1 MDSLLLL
8 LCIIYC
14 KAADIVV
21 VVSECIISYNY
32 QHFTMLLDIISNLKP
47 LHIDSDRPPV
57 VRYVC
62 MYSYHRSYNTST
74 KLIPYVSLRTIL
86 HS

>member
-14 KAADIVV
+14 KAADVVV

-32 QHFTMLLDIISNLKP
+32 QHFTMLL
-47 LHIDSDRPPV
+47 
-57 VRYVC
+57 
-62 MYSYHRSYNTST
+62 YN
-74 KLIPYVSLRTIL
+74 K
-86 HS
+86 